1 MKDLKE
7 LKSLIED
14 MNVLKEGMK
23 VLLKKQNQEGTENK

>member
-1 MKDLKE
+1 MNDLKE

>member
-7 LKSLIED
+7 LKRIED
-14 MNVLKEGMK
+14 MNILKEGMK